1 MPDYDDSLPFPGM
14 NPFLEARHIWPE
26 VHSKLIN
33 EMHYFLRE
41 ALPPQYTVT
50 MEERVIVEETI
61 EDTARQRYVIPDIN
75 VAGGDASAVTAMT
88 EPARGSVTV
97 LLPELRPVRERFIEI
112 RTPGRLPAVTI
123 LEVLSH
129 SNKRAGTGRRDY
141 LDKRLRILESAT
153 HLVEIDLLRANNP
166 MPASGY
172 DGDAPY
178 RIMVSR
184 NQVRPRAE
192 LYPFGMRSSIPTFTV
207 PLSDKDGE
215 PTMALGEIF
224 NDIYLRGHYERSVN
238 YNEDPEGPLSA
249 GDRAWLDD
257 RLRGCG
263 LRR

>member
-1 MPDYDDSLPFPGM
+1 MTDHDDSLPFPGM
-14 NPFLEARHIWPE
+14 NPYLEARHLWPE
-26 VHSKLIN
+26 VHTKLIS
-33 EMHYFLRE
+33 EMHYFLCE
-41 ALPPQYTVT
+41 ALPPKYTVT

-61 EDTARQRYVIPDIN
+61 GDTARQRYAIPDIN
-75 VAGGDASAVTAMT
+75 VAGGETPAVASVVEPDAAA
-88 EPARGSVTV
+88 VTV

-112 RTPGRLPAVTI
+112 RTPGRLPSVTV

-141 LDKRLRILESAT
+141 LDKRQRILESAT

-166 MPASGY
+166 MPAEGY
-172 DGDAPY
+172 DGDASY

-184 NQVRPRAE
+184 SQKRPQAA
-192 LYPFGMRSSIPTFTV
+192 LYPFGMQSGFPTFPV
-207 PLSDKDGE
+207 PLLNQDEE
-215 PTMALGEIF
+215 PTVVLGEIF

-238 YNEDPEGPLSA
+238 YNEDPDGPLSHD
-249 GDRAWLDD
+249 DRVWLDG